1 MLRLIRN
8 TFYFL
13 IIIGIFGCVLLF
25 MYALKLEK
33 KYHLDDRT
41 LDGALWSIP
50 ARVYARPLEIYRG
63 ATLSADDL
71 VNELRLLDY
80 REVANLTDIKQ
91 FRRDGDSVEWEEAV
105 HREQE
110 CRDEDDGE
118 VEKEKCPDAHQHC
131 AVHMCACERNVH
143 HAVRIQLLEDDRTC
157 VAHEEDE
164 ASHLDA
170 ACR

>member
-33 KYHLDDRT
+33 EYHLDDRT
-41 LDGALWSIP
+41 LDGALWSVP

-71 VNELRLLDY
+71 INELRLLDY
-80 REVANLTDIKQ
+80 REVANLNDVKQ
-91 FRRDGDSVEWEEAV
+91 YRRDGDTVEYYAQPFAFW
-105 HREQE
+105 
-110 CRDEDDGE
+110 DGARPARKMQIRFNKDK
-118 VEKEKCPDAHQHC
+118 VADVQNLTTLC
-131 AVHMCACERNVH
+131 ASPASTPRTNKTACW
-143 HAVRIQLLEDDRTC
+143 
-157 VAHEEDE
+157 
-164 ASHLDA
+164 
-170 ACR
+170 